1 MIAFLPTS
9 HKHSAENAIIRRG
22 ETMKEIQSN
31 KNPLIKSLKKLH
43 QKKYRDQQQQYLL
56 EGFHLV
62 EEAHKSGTEIQTIL
76 VNERG
81 QKEGESFLAAYPEN
95 SYLVTDSI
103 LKELSDQPTPQG
115 IIAVVEKKET
125 TTALKKGA
133 WILLDRVQDPGN
145 VGTIIRTADAAGY
158 TGVILGEGS
167 ADIYSTKVLRSM
179 QGSNFHLPVITM
191 ELTLAITELKKLG
204 VPVYGTELNKE
215 AKSFQTVPKGDAAIL
230 VGNEGQG
237 VTKELLQ
244 ITTQNL
250 YIPIFG
256 QAESLNVGVAAGIL
270 LYHFKL

>member
-1 MIAFLPTS
+1 
-9 HKHSAENAIIRRG
+9 
-22 ETMKEIQSN
+22 MKEIQSN
-31 KNPLIKSLKKLH
+31 KNPLIKTLKKLH
-43 QKKYRDQQQQYLL
+43 QKKYRDQQNQYLL

-62 EEAHKSGTEIQTIL
+62 EEAHKSGAEIQIIL
-76 VNERG
+76 VSERG
-81 QKEGESFLAAYPEN
+81 QKEWGNFLTDYESIC
-95 SYLVTDSI
+95 YLVSESI

-115 IIAVVEKKET
+115 IIAVVAKDKRQQQ
-125 TTALKKGA
+125 LKKGA

-158 TGVILGEGS
+158 DGVILGDGS

-191 ELTLAITELKKLG
+191 NLVVAIHELKKMA
-204 VPVYGTELNKE
+204 VPIYGTELNKA
-215 AKSFQTVPKGDAAIL
+215 AKQFDKVPKTNAAIL

-237 VTKELLQ
+237 VSKELLAL
-244 ITTQNL
+244 TDQNL

-270 LYHFKL
+270 LYYFKV